1 MPAGQVREGPGVLQL
16 ARGLAARGG
25 VSLRRVG
32 ALGQLTLQLHE
43 FRVDGAQTSLTGHLR
58 PPPDHARALEAT
70 GGMFQLG
77 EPSMDG
83 MRQRRTSLASRL
95 VGCGLAVEQA
105 SAVRVAP
112 PGMVNVVP
120 IATRRLSLEDM

>member
-1 MPAGQVREGPGVLQL
+1 MPARQVREGPGVLQL

-32 ALGQLTLQLHE
+32 ARGRLPLQLHE
-43 FRVDGAQTSLTGHLR
+43 FRVDGAQTALTGHLR
-58 PPPDHARALEAT
+58 PPPDHARAREAT

-83 MRQRRTSLASRL
+83 MRQRRTSLASPL
-95 VGCGLAVEQA
+95 VGGGLAVEQER
-105 SAVRVAP
+105 AVSVAP
-112 PGMVNVVP
+112 QGLVNGWH

>member
-1 MPAGQVREGPGVLQL
+1 VLQL

-25 VSLRRVG
+25 VSLRRVA
-32 ALGQLTLQLHE
+32 ALGRLTLQLHE
-43 FRVDGAQTSLTGHLR
+43 FRVDGAQTPLTGHLL

-83 MRQRRTSLASRL
+83 MRQRRTSLASRM
-95 VGCGLAVEQA
+95 VGCGLAVEKE
-105 SAVRVAP
+105 SAVRVSP
-112 PGMVNVVP
+112 QGMVNLLR
-120 IATRRLSLEDM
+120 IATRRLSLEEM

>member
-1 MPAGQVREGPGVLQL
+1 VLQL

-25 VSLRRVG
+25 VSLRCVG
-32 ALGQLTLQLHE
+32 ALGRLPLQLHE
-43 FRVDGAQTSLTGHLR
+43 FRVDGAQTALTGHFR

-70 GGMFQLG
+70 GGVFQLG

-83 MRQRRTSLASRL
+83 RRQRRTSLAAPHQ
-95 VGCGLAVEQA
+95 GGGLAVERA
-105 SAVRVAP
+105 RAVSVAP
-112 PGMVNVVP
+112 PGLVNGWH